1 MHYEHENYRSPAEPE
16 EQPAPILVAPEQLQA
31 ETLRQLAIEFL
42 LRETGNDISESG
54 VTEDRINKVLNALK
68 RKSHFITFDPKTE
81 TAGIVDAKAYRSL
94 RSVEG

>member
-1 MHYEHENYRSPAEPE
+1 MHYEHENYRSPAEPD
-16 EQPAPILVAPEQLQA
+16 EQPPILVAPEQLQI

-54 VTEDRINKVLNALK
+54 VTEERINKVLNALK

-81 TAGIVDAKAYRSL
+81 TAGIIEAKEL
-94 RSVEG
+94 RAHQAVRD